1 MNRIIGVR
9 IEFAQ
14 KQKTNV
20 LPYGCAGF
28 LLTYDTET
36 AEQAI
41 GFALAETRLW
51 LANKGIETD
60 QLIAADLTP

>member
-1 MNRIIGVR
+1 MQRIVGVR
-9 IEFAQ
+9 IDFAP
-14 KQKTNV
+14 KQKAGV

-28 LLTYDTET
+28 LFTFDTDT

-41 GFALAETRLW
+41 GFALAETRMW
-51 LANKGIETD
+51 LTNNKVQSE